1 MRLITIIFLIIALS
15 NIIFATEPEETQ
27 KAPQLNVQI
36 TSPAGGQTSNRL
48 ITIEG
53 TISDTSI
60 QRAYII
66 VNSAA
71 YLFDVRNGSFQYP
84 LILAP
89 GENIIQILAQS
100 QDGKV
105 ASDTLILYASVPTRD
120 VQVVMTWDTPT
131 DVDLHVIDPSGQ
143 ETFYSSRE
151 SKIGGQLDRD
161 DTDGFGPETFT
172 LSNAI
177 EGKYT
182 VKSKFYGG
190 TGQTVVKITTVLF
203 AGTSRE
209 LAQEYFAFLTK
220 SGQFQEICSFFVQ
233 Q

>member
-1 MRLITIIFLIIALS
+1 MRISGIIFLL
-15 NIIFATEPEETQ
+15 IIFLSGTAYASPVEPT
-27 KAPQLNVQI
+27 LSVQI

-48 ITIEG
+48 IEVQG
-53 TISDTSI
+53 NISDSSI

-71 YLFDVRNGSFQYP
+71 YLFDVQNGTFRYS

-89 GENIIQILAQS
+89 GENIIQILAQNNA
-100 QDGKV
+100 GEV

-143 ETFYSSRE
+143 ETYYSSRE

-177 EGKYT
+177 EGKYL
-182 VKSKFYGG
+182 VKSKYYGG
-190 TGQTVVKITTVLF
+190 TGQTLVKITAVLF
-203 AGTSRE
+203 AGTARE
-209 LAQEYFAFLTK
+209 SFQEYFALLTK
-220 SGQFQEICSFFVQ
+220 SGQIQEICSFFVQ